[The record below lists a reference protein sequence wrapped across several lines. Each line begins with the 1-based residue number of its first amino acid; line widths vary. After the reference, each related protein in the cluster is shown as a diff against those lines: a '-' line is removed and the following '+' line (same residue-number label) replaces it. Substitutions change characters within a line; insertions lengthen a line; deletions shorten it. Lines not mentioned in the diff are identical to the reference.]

1 MSFEIRRRTL
11 ADTCEVTGRGY
22 WSGDPVRVVMHPA
35 TDGGGIT
42 LCRTD
47 LPGQPSI
54 AATIDF
60 QVPTPL
66 RTILKGGTATF
77 QMVEHLMAAL
87 SGLGVDD
94 CRVEIDGE
102 ELPGLDGSSAAYV
115 EAIHGVGLAM
125 QPSVRRPLVI
135 TQSFRMAGGGG
146 WIQADP
152 SFAGE
157 SYFEYQLAFD
167 DHTPVRPQ
175 AFGAAMDAQRF
186 AQSVAPARTFV
197 TQDQAAEIRRRGLA
211 SHVTNRELLVI
222 GRTGPIDNEYRF
234 DNECARHKT
243 LDLIGDLALCGAPLI
258 GRFISYRGG
267 HTLNGRMAAR
277 LAILARRGGIP
288 YLTMD
293 GFASDPPAMIQ
304 DDGCPDKRHRGPST
318 SVRHAA

>member
-1 MSFEIRRRTL
+1 MFMKTHRQTL
-11 ADTCEVTGRGY
+11 ADVCEVTGRGY
-22 WSGDPVRVVMHPA
+22 WSGKSVRVVMHPA
-35 TDGGGIT
+35 ADGAGVT

-47 LPGQPSI
+47 LPRQPSI

-60 QVPTPL
+60 QIPTPL
-66 RTILKGGTATF
+66 RTILQGGTASF

-87 SGLGVDD
+87 AGLGVDD

-102 ELPGLDGSSAAYV
+102 ELPGLDGSSHAFV
-115 EAIHGVGLAM
+115 EAITEVGLAT
-125 QPSVRRPLVI
+125 QPSVRTPLVI

-146 WIQADP
+146 WIQVDP

-175 AFGAAMDAQRF
+175 AFGAAMDAERF
-186 AQSVAPARTFV
+186 IHSVAPARTFV
-197 TQDQAAEIRRRGLA
+197 TEAQAGEIRRRGLA
-211 SHVTNRELLVI
+211 SHVTNRDLLVI
-222 GRTGPIDNEYRF
+222 GSSGPIDNEYRF
-234 DNECARHKT
+234 ENECARHKT
-243 LDLIGDLALCGAPLI
+243 LDLIGDLALCGVPLI
-258 GRFISYRGG
+258 GRFVSYRGG

-293 GFASDPPAMIQ
+293 GFASDPPAKIH
-304 DDGCPDKRHRGPST
+304 DPDVHDASDRDPSST
-318 SVRHAA
+318 ARHAA